1 MHDMHAHGRRPV
13 GVLRF
18 NSDSDQVLAGMDRA
32 TVRFCASLDEYVALY
47 GSCVDRL
54 GLPHGKYFWQLV
66 PNCKPFSFEER
77 ALDVYSL
84 HDPYY
89 QYEIREL
96 PSGFYIR
103 TGINAPQFGLPG
115 GARQV
120 QFLAGEYVLTAN
132 ECVQLGILE
141 GCVNS

>member
-1 MHDMHAHGRRPV
+1 MYDVNALRRRPE
-13 GVLRF
+13 GILRF
-18 NSDSDQVLAGMDRA
+18 NPDSDQVLAGMDRA
-32 TVRFCASLDEYVALY
+32 TVSFHASLDKYVDLY
-47 GSCVDRL
+47 ESYVDRL
-54 GLPHGKYFWQLV
+54 GVPLGKYFWQLV
-66 PNCKPFSFEER
+66 PNRKPFSFEER

-89 QYEIREL
+89 QYAIREL

-103 TGINAPQFGLPG
+103 TGINVPQFDLLG

-120 QFLAGEYVLTAN
+120 QFLAGDYVLTAN

-141 GCVNS
+141 GWVNS

>member
-1 MHDMHAHGRRPV
+1 MYDVNALSRRSE
-13 GVLRF
+13 GILRF
-18 NSDSDQVLAGMDRA
+18 NPDSDQVLAGMDRA
-32 TVRFCASLDEYVALY
+32 TVSFHASLDEYVDLY
-47 GSCVDRL
+47 GSYVDRL

-66 PNCKPFSFEER
+66 PNRKPFSFEER

-89 QYEIREL
+89 QYAIREL

-103 TGINAPQFGLPG
+103 TGINVPQFDLPG

-120 QFLAGEYVLTAN
+120 QFLIGDYELTAN
-132 ECVQLGILE
+132 ECVQLGILA
-141 GCVNS
+141 GGVNG